1 MAIALRDGRL
11 LSDEAL
17 EVLRLRALRGV
28 ELGFTEADMADVL
41 GVTRDTV
48 CRWWTAYA
56 SGGVEALP
64 HDRSGRPLGS
74 GRLLSDEQ
82 ASRIRSLIDKNTP
95 EQLGI
100 PSALWTRRAVGQ
112 LIHEEFSIDLAE
124 RTVGQYLRRW
134 GYTPKKPR
142 RHARKQDP
150 DEVAQWLEETYP
162 AIEKQAAEEDAEIH
176 WCDETGV
183 AADHHP
189 GTGYSPKGQ
198 PATIE
203 TPGPHIRMNQIS
215 TIANDG
221 LVRFMTYKG
230 SMNDALFLV
239 FLGRLLRSTTKKILL
254 ITDRLKAHEDGR
266 VQAWVEAH
274 HDRVQLFYLPRYS
287 PEMNPVEYLNNDMKA
302 TVNAAGLPDNKEAL
316 RSRMQSFMRKLLH
329 LPEHVISY
337 FLHPSVRYASI
348 TELRST
354 FMPG

>member
-1 MAIALRDGRL
+1 
-11 LSDEAL
+11 
-17 EVLRLRALRGV
+17 
-28 ELGFTEADMADVL
+28 
-41 GVTRDTV
+41 
-48 CRWWTAYA
+48 
-56 SGGVEALP
+56 
-64 HDRSGRPLGS
+64 
-74 GRLLSDEQ
+74 
-82 ASRIRSLIDKNTP
+82 
-95 EQLGI
+95 
-100 PSALWTRRAVGQ
+100 
-112 LIHEEFSIDLAE
+112 
-124 RTVGQYLRRW
+124 
-134 GYTPKKPR
+134 
-142 RHARKQDP
+142 
-150 DEVAQWLEETYP
+150 
-162 AIEKQAAEEDAEIH
+162 
-176 WCDETGV
+176 
-183 AADHHP
+183 
-189 GTGYSPKGQ
+189 
-198 PATIE
+198 
-203 TPGPHIRMNQIS
+203 MNQIS

-337 FLHPSVRYASI
+337 FLHPSVRYASV

>member
-1 MAIALRDGRL
+1 MAIELPDGRQ

-17 EVLRLRALRGV
+17 ETLRLRALRGV
-28 ELGFTEADMADVL
+28 DLGFTEADMADVL
-41 GVTRDTV
+41 GVTRDTI

-74 GRLLSDEQ
+74 GRLLSDDQ

-95 EQLGI
+95 DQLGI
-100 PSALWTRRAVGQ
+100 PSALWTRRAVGE
-112 LIHEEFSIDLAE
+112 LIHKEFSIDLAE

-162 AIEKQAAEEDAEIH
+162 AIEKQAAEEHAEIH

-198 PATIE
+198 PATME
-203 TPGPHIRMNQIS
+203 VPGPHIRMNQIS
-215 TIANDG
+215 TISNEG
-221 LVRFMTYKG
+221 SVRFMTYKG

-239 FLGRLLRSTTKKILL
+239 FLGRLLRSTTQKILL
-254 ITDRLKAHEDGR
+254 ITDRLKAHEDGT

-274 HDRVQLFYLPRYS
+274 HDRIQLFYLPRYS

-302 TVNAAGLPDNKEAL
+302 TVRGEDLITSPD
-316 RSRMQSFMRKLLH
+316 
-329 LPEHVISY
+329 
-337 FLHPSVRYASI
+337 
-348 TELRST
+348 
-354 FMPG
+354 

>member
-1 MAIALRDGRL
+1 MAIALPDGRE

-28 ELGFTEADMADVL
+28 ELGFSEADMADVL

-48 CRWWTAYA
+48 CRWWRAYS
-56 SGGVEALP
+56 SGGIEALP
-64 HDRSGRPLGS
+64 HDRNGRPLGS
-74 GRLLSDEQ
+74 GRLLSDDQ
-82 ASRIRSLIDKNTP
+82 GSRVRSLIDKYTP

-100 PSALWTRRAVGQ
+100 PSALWTRRAVGE
-112 LIHEEFSIDLAE
+112 LIHKEFGIELAE
-124 RTVGQYLRRW
+124 RTVGAYLRRW

-162 AIEKQAAEEDAEIH
+162 AIEKQAADEDAEIH

-198 PATIE
+198 PATME

-215 TIANDG
+215 TITNNG

-230 SMNDALFLV
+230 AMNDALFLV
-239 FLGRLLRSTTKKILL
+239 FLGRLLHSTTKKILL
-254 ITDRLKAHEDGR
+254 ITDRLKAHEDST
-266 VQAWVEAH
+266 VQEWVEAR
-274 HDRVQLFYLPRYS
+274 HDRIQLFYLPRYS

-302 TVNAAGLPDNKEAL
+302 TVNAEGLPDHKDTL
-316 RSRMQSFMRKLLH
+316 RSRMQRFMRKLSH
-329 LPEHVISY
+329 LPGHVINY
-337 FLHPSVRYASI
+337 FLHPSVQPTFR
-348 TELRST
+348 RSCWQ
-354 FMPG
+354 FP